1 MLNDYGKSLFK
12 PWCSVPNAV
21 WCFALIYLAWL
32 MITVYD
38 LNSSDV
44 ASWVQAFGSVAAIV
58 FAAYLPI
65 WHGRVSLKQRQ
76 NSLAEIMRV
85 ISDDA
90 ADSLRLISNSF
101 LCPERE
107 RGQMARYEVFHRGRD
122 WAALIDQLAQIPV
135 AELSPASARDLS
147 YLKDAVSFGAF
158 VALKIPDWIKDGGHS
173 RPDIVR
179 VLRVKRD
186 LVELIRSRL
195 PVPQGIDSQD
205 LSLAQLTTQV
215 IEMRRPQLEPIV
227 IEDAEIY
234 RRYVWRDELS
244 SMPEYVYIQGI
255 YPYFDSFGPSILEFD
270 SGFSNFLD
278 LDLYVQAMCRRLH
291 EEHISAEIVRMGQ
304 GAL

>member
-12 PWCSVPNAV
+12 PWCSIQNAV
-21 WCFALIYLAWL
+21 WCLALLYLAWL
-32 MITVYD
+32 TIRVYD
-38 LNSSDV
+38 LKSSDI

-76 NSLAEIMRV
+76 DSLAGIMRV
-85 ISDDA
+85 VSDDA
-90 ADSLRLISNSF
+90 VESLCLLSNTF
-101 LCPERE
+101 LCPKKE

-122 WAALIDQLAQIPV
+122 WVALIDQLAQIPV
-135 AELSPASARDLS
+135 AELSPTAARDLS

-158 VALKIPDWIKDGGHS
+158 VASKVPAWIKDGGHS

-179 VLRVKRD
+179 VLRAKRD
-186 LVELIRSRL
+186 LVGLIRSRL
-195 PVPQGIDSQD
+195 PVPQGVKSPD
-205 LSLAQLTTQV
+205 LTHAQLASQV
-215 IEMRRPQLEPIV
+215 YEMRRPQLEPIV

-244 SMPEYVYIQGI
+244 SMPEYVYVQGI
-255 YPYFDSFGPSILEFD
+255 YPYLDPFGPSVLEFNSRFD
-270 SGFSNFLD
+270 NFLD
-278 LDLYVQAMCRRLH
+278 LDRYVQAMCRQLH
-291 EEHISAEIVRMGQ
+291 EEHMTAEFTRMGM